1 MTAGKQ
7 MSGEWCLLLTLLLA
21 FPAAAQDV
29 ARAPGHATISEI
41 TPVPASTPDK
51 EAARPGMTTPPEATP
66 RPATLKRAAK
76 SGRDDA
82 PSDRLP
88 ASQLGMGCAEEKN
101 Q

>member
-1 MTAGKQ
+1 MTVRKQ
-7 MSGEWCLLLTLLLA
+7 MPGEWRLLLSLLLA

-29 ARAPGHATISEI
+29 ARAPGDAARSEL
-41 TPVPASTPDK
+41 TPVPASTPGK
-51 EAARPGMTTPPEATP
+51 EVTRPGMTTPPEATP

-76 SGRDDA
+76 SDRDDA